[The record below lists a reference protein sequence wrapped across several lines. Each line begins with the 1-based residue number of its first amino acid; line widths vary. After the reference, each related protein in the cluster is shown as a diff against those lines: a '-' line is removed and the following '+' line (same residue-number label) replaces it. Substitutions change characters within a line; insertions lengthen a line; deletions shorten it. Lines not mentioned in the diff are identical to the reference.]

1 MLEDILTTVTVLIR
15 SVSTFNASYLKHF
28 VCCMVVSQY
37 FIDNRQNIK
46 ENWHTYLKGPD
57 THAHTLSYFEVS
69 LIVLS

>member
-37 FIDNRQNIK
+37 FID
-46 ENWHTYLKGPD
+46 
-57 THAHTLSYFEVS
+57 TLCPKKKFTPRFLGYTNNYEGRDSNFHVFCCY
-69 LIVLS
+69 